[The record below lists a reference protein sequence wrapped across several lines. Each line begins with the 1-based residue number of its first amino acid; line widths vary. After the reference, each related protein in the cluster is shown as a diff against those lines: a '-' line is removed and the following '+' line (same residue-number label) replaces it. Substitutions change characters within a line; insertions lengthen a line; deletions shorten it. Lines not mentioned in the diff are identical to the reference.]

1 MINTVDIDCLNLTNF
16 IEIKGGNILKFKKYH
31 IGKTKI
37 LKIKVEGFDDLGFS
51 DVSKVL
57 MKPIKSFKRRTSET
71 SIIFSDSPEQVISTY
86 KIVF

>member
-37 LKIKVEGFDDLGFS
+37 LRIKVEGFDDLEFS